1 MPRTLNQIVL
11 AGSPSRAGAW
21 DAFKA
26 VVRPANPAW
35 LTVLS
40 SLVLS
45 LLGVYAIDLARQLR
59 AEPLS
64 VAGLDPVAI
73 KQLILLG
80 VGIVSAILIALPD
93 YRWLSYVAMGISVFV
108 LALLVFLLVP
118 GVPESLVRPRNGARG
133 WINLG
138 VFDIQ
143 PSELAKI
150 AFVLVLAN
158 YLRFRSNHRRPGGLI
173 PPAIIAGIPIGLI
186 TLQPDLGS
194 AMMFVPALFA
204 MLLAAGAKKRH
215 LILIVAAAAMAA
227 PLSYPLLKPHQ
238 KQRINGLLAQIKG
251 DKQLDQDINFQPITA
266 QSLVGAGG
274 VAGTT
279 DERSRALVHFSRLPE
294 RHTDMI
300 YSVIVNRYGLL
311 GGAMVIGLYAL
322 WIMGALLTAAIAREP
337 FGRLIVVGLSTFVA
351 TQAVVNIA
359 MNVGL
364 LPIVGITLPFVSY
377 GGSSLIASWLM
388 VGLIFSVSVRQSRL
402 PQRKSFE
409 YSDDE

>member
-1 MPRTLNQIVL
+1 M
-11 AGSPSRAGAW
+11 W
-21 DAFKA
+21 DLFKA
-26 VVRPANPAW
+26 VVKPTNPAW
-35 LTVLS
+35 LTVLA
-40 SLVLS
+40 SLGLS
-45 LLGVYAIDLARQLR
+45 LLGIYGIDLARQLR
-59 AEPLS
+59 ADASAPS
-64 VAGLDPVAI
+64 LDPVAM
-73 KQLILLG
+73 KQIQLLA
-80 VGIVSAILIALPD
+80 VGLLAAIIIALVD
-93 YRWLSYVAMGISVFV
+93 YRWLSYVALAIALLV
-108 LALLVFLLVP
+108 LGLLVFLLLP
-118 GVPESLVRPRNGARG
+118 GVPESIVRPRNGARG

-173 PPAIIAGIPIGLI
+173 PPAIIAFVPIALI

-194 AMMFVPALFA
+194 AMTFVPALFA

-215 LILIVAAAAMAA
+215 LVIIVAVAAMAA

-238 KQRINGLLAQIKG
+238 QQRINGLLAQIQGNKR
-251 DKQLDQDINFQPITA
+251 LDQDINFQPVTA

-274 VAGTT
+274 IEGTT

-294 RHTDMI
+294 RHTDMV
-300 YSVIVNRYGLL
+300 YSVLVNRFGLL
-311 GGAMVIGLYAL
+311 GGLAVIGLYGL
-322 WIMGALLTAAIAREP
+322 WIFGALLTAAVAKEP
-337 FGRLIVVGLSTFVA
+337 FGRLIVVGLAAFVA
-351 TQAVVNIA
+351 TQAIVNIS

-364 LPIVGITLPFVSY
+364 APIVGITLPFVSY
-377 GGSSLIASWLM
+377 GGSSLIASWIM

>member
-1 MPRTLNQIVL
+1 M
-11 AGSPSRAGAW
+11 W
-21 DAFKA
+21 DLFKA
-26 VVRPANPAW
+26 VVKPTNPAW
-35 LTVLS
+35 LTVIT
-40 SLVLS
+40 SLGLS
-45 LLGVYAIDLARQLR
+45 LLGIYGIDLARQLR
-59 AEPLS
+59 ADASAPS
-64 VAGLDPVAI
+64 LDPVAM
-73 KQLILLG
+73 KQIQLLA
-80 VGIVSAILIALPD
+80 VGLFAAVVVALVD
-93 YRWLSYVAMGISVFV
+93 YRWLSYVALGIALLV
-108 LALLVFLLVP
+108 LGLLVFLLLP
-118 GVPESLVRPRNGARG
+118 GVPESIVRPRNGARG

-173 PPAIIAGIPIGLI
+173 PPAIIAFVPIALI

-194 AMMFVPALFA
+194 AMTFVPALFA

-215 LILIVAAAAMAA
+215 LIIIVAVAAMAA

-238 KQRINGLLAQIKG
+238 QQRINGLLAQIQGNKR
-251 DKQLDQDINFQPITA
+251 LDQDINFQPVTA

-274 VAGTT
+274 IEGTT

-294 RHTDMI
+294 RHTDMV
-300 YSVIVNRYGLL
+300 YSVLVNRFGLL
-311 GGAMVIGLYAL
+311 GGGVVIGLYGL
-322 WIMGALLTAAIAREP
+322 WILGALLTAAVAKEP
-337 FGRLIVVGLSTFVA
+337 FGRLIVVGLATFVA
-351 TQAVVNIA
+351 TQAIVNIS

-364 LPIVGITLPFVSY
+364 APIVGITLPFVSY

>member
-11 AGSPSRAGAW
+11 VGSPARAGVW
-21 DAFKA
+21 DLFKA
-26 VVRPANPAW
+26 VVKPTNPAW
-35 LTVLS
+35 LTVIT
-40 SLVLS
+40 SLGLS
-45 LLGVYAIDLARQLR
+45 LLGIYGIDLARQLR
-59 AEPLS
+59 ADASAPS
-64 VAGLDPVAI
+64 LDPVAM
-73 KQLILLG
+73 KQIQLLA
-80 VGIVSAILIALPD
+80 VGLFAAVVVALVD
-93 YRWLSYVAMGISVFV
+93 YRWLSYVALGIALLV
-108 LALLVFLLVP
+108 LGLLVFLLLP
-118 GVPESLVRPRNGARG
+118 GVPESIVRPRNGARG

-173 PPAIIAGIPIGLI
+173 PPAIIAFVPIALI

-194 AMMFVPALFA
+194 AMTFVPALFA

-215 LILIVAAAAMAA
+215 LIIIVAVAAMAA

-238 KQRINGLLAQIKG
+238 QQRINGLLAQIQGNKR
-251 DKQLDQDINFQPITA
+251 LDQDINFQPVTA

-274 VAGTT
+274 IEGTT

-294 RHTDMI
+294 RHTDMV
-300 YSVIVNRYGLL
+300 YSVLVNRFGLL
-311 GGAMVIGLYAL
+311 GGGVVIGLYGL
-322 WIMGALLTAAIAREP
+322 WILGALLTAAVAKEP
-337 FGRLIVVGLSTFVA
+337 FGRLIVVGLATFVA
-351 TQAVVNIA
+351 TQAIVNIS

-364 LPIVGITLPFVSY
+364 APIVGITLPFVSY

>member
-11 AGSPSRAGAW
+11 AGSPARAGAW
-21 DAFKA
+21 DAVRA
-26 VVRPANPAW
+26 VVRPLNPAW
-35 LTVLS
+35 LTVLA
-40 SLVLS
+40 SLGLS
-45 LLGVYAIDLARQLR
+45 LLGVYGIDLARQLR
-59 AEPLS
+59 ADPVT

-73 KQLILLG
+73 KQLVLLG
-80 VGIVSAILIALPD
+80 VGVVSAVLIALPD
-93 YRWLSYVAMGISVFV
+93 YRWLSYAAMAIAVMV
-108 LALLVFLLVP
+108 LGLLVFLLVP

-150 AFVLVLAN
+150 AFVLVLSN

-173 PPAIIAGIPIGLI
+173 PPAIIAGIPIALI

-215 LILIVAAAAMAA
+215 LVLIVIAAAMAA

-238 KQRINGLLAQIKG
+238 KQRINGLLAQIQG
-251 DKQLDQDINFQPITA
+251 NKQLDQDINFQPITA

-274 VAGTT
+274 VSGTS

-300 YSVIVNRYGLL
+300 YSVLVNRFGLL
-311 GGAMVIGLYAL
+311 GGAVVIGLYGV
-322 WIMGALLTAAIAREP
+322 WIAGALLTAALAKEP
-337 FGRLIVVGLSTFVA
+337 FGRLIVVGLATFVS

-364 LPIVGITLPFVSY
+364 APIVGITLPFVSY
-377 GGSSLIASWLM
+377 GGSSLIASWMM